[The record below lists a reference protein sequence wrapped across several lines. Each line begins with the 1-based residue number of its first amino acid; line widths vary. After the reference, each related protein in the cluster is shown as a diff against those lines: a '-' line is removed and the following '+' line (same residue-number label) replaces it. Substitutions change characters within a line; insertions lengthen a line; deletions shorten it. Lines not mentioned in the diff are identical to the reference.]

1 MDVPAISVAQ
11 ITSSMEQAQLALAAK
26 RLKMNADAA
35 LQVAQQ
41 NMARAAN
48 LAAGIGNHLDVTR

>member
-1 MDVPAISVAQ
+1 MDAATVSVAQ

-35 LQVAQQ
+35 LEVAQQ

-48 LAAGIGNHLDVTR
+48 VAAGVGGNLDVSW

>member
-41 NMARAAN
+41 NMARVAN